1 MKQTI
6 RQHLEL
12 QIKNSDLWDASGT
25 LTPETLWG
33 LIVHYYPNLKSN
45 YTLDCEYSSEIL
57 PEVVS
62 VVSSLALRCQK
73 SGHLKHIVFSKGKSD

>member
-6 RQHLEL
+6 KQHLEL
-12 QIKNSDLWDASGT
+12 QIKNSDLWDAEGT

-33 LIVHYYPNLKSN
+33 LIIHYYPDLKSN
-45 YTLDCEYSSEIL
+45 YVLDSEYSSEIL

-62 VVSSLALRCQK
+62 VVSSLALQCQK
-73 SGHLKHIVFSKGKSD
+73 SAHLKHIVFSNKKRD